1 MKESEFIRYWNN
13 EYPESLPINHELKW
27 IYKKRWFRIHSLPE
41 SKRYAETEEEYNIIL
56 ERQNQLIDDLIG
68 KESEIVICFGL
79 YMNDLTNENY
89 RELTDFGEFQ
99 KVTTIDL
106 QKERPEE
113 YEDEMYF
120 DIFVKIE
127 NWRRDNRNEILKA
140 IADDEIRAMFI
151 CESKK
156 CIIAPYD
163 GGVDLILESMELR
176 DHLKLKYKDWLS
188 DREDGM

>member
-1 MKESEFIRYWNN
+1 MKENEFISYWNN

-41 SKRYAETEEEYNIIL
+41 SKRYAETEDEYNIIL
-56 ERQNQLIDDLIG
+56 KRQNQLIDDLIG

-79 YMNDLTNENY
+79 YTNDITNENY
-89 RELTDFGEFQ
+89 REITDFGEFQ
-99 KVTTIDL
+99 KVITIDL

-127 NWRRDNRNEILKA
+127 NWKRDNRNEILKA
-140 IADDEIRAMFI
+140 VADDEIRAMFI

-163 GGVDLILESMELR
+163 GGVDLILESTELR
-176 DHLKLKYKDWLS
+176 DRLKLKYKEWLS